1 MIEDHTPFS
10 KPTVIVI
17 AGYVGSGKS
26 TIAASLSKRLENA
39 PVLIFDHYEKYI
51 LWPQDMNQMKGG

>member
-17 AGYVGSGKS
+17 EGYVGSGKS
-26 TIAASLSKRLENA
+26 TVAASLSKMLENA
-39 PVLIFDHYEKYI
+39 LVFIFDHNEKYI